1 MRFGCF
7 GCLTFLVVV
16 LVIGVG
22 VLGVVFLSG
31 NITAAPDD
39 VRPVRFSRADGYS
52 AQQKLYELVLRQ
64 SGRSS
69 RQDPVVI
76 TEQEANAFLSN
87 HLAEAA
93 DLPFSPISVRFV
105 NGQLEF
111 SGQTVLRNLLQGPP
125 FAQLLPYVSDSRLDT
140 PLWVTVKGRIV
151 IELGRTTGGRTYGR
165 VDLNEFALGK
175 QNLGTWL
182 LSLMLGPT
190 STRVLRWQVPAVIHE
205 VQLQDGKAVI
215 VTR

>member
-7 GCLTFLVVV
+7 GCLALLVVV
-16 LVIGVG
+16 LVVAVGAIGI
-22 VLGVVFLSG
+22 VFMSG
-31 NITAAPDD
+31 NITSPPDN
-39 VRPVRFSRADGYS
+39 VQPVRFTRADGYS
-52 AQQKLYELVLRQ
+52 AQQKLYEVVLRQ

-76 TEQEANAFLSN
+76 SEQEANAFLAN

-93 DLPFSPISVRFV
+93 DLPFSPLSVRFR
-105 NGQLEF
+105 NGEIEF
-111 SGQTVLRNLLQGPP
+111 AGQTALRNLLQGPP

-140 PLWVTVKGRIV
+140 PLWVTVKGRV
-151 IELGRTTGGRTYGR
+151 VVETGAAGSARAFGR
-165 VDLNEFALGK
+165 VDLSEFTLGK

-182 LSLMLGPT
+182 LSLMLGST
-190 STRVLRWQVPAVIHE
+190 STRVLRWQIPGIIHE
-205 VQLQDGKAVI
+205 VQVQDGKVVI